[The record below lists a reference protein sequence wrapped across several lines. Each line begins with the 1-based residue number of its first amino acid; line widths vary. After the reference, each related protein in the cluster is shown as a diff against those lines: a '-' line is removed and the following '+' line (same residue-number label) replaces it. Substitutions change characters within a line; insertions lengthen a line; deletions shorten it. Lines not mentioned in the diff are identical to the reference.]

1 MAEPEQTPESQSQD
15 PVPEAVPA
23 PVPAPAAPPNG
34 PGTGRRRW
42 WRVAVFVAALGFGAW
57 GLWTT
62 LAPAGEA
69 VQTRGQRARLD
80 ALEQQI
86 ATLKR
91 SDQISRDANRD
102 LQGTLAER
110 DEEIAGLRAD
120 VAFYERFVGATGQR
134 RGLTVHTLQLQL
146 QPQSGQ
152 AWHFTATLTQ
162 NLNRGSVSSGE
173 VTLSVEG
180 TRDGKLQKL
189 SWAELR
195 QQPGAAGIA
204 YSFKY
209 FQEIGGDLVLP
220 AGYQPL
226 RVVVRLAPKSGTAV
240 EQAFPWA
247 DATRRSDP
255 GA

>member
-1 MAEPEQTPESQSQD
+1 MTDPESTPAEPP
-15 PVPEAVPA
+15 PA
-23 PVPAPAAPPNG
+23 EPPDAARPSPAPASA
-34 PGTGRRRW
+34 GRLLRM
-42 WRVAVFVAALGFGAW
+42 AVFLVALAFGAW
-57 GLWTT
+57 GLWRTW
-62 LAPAGEA
+62 APATGA
-69 VQTRGQRARLD
+69 SPASASQRARI
-80 ALEQQI
+80 AELEQQV
-86 ATLKR
+86 ATLTR

-134 RGLTVHTLQLQL
+134 RGLTVHQLQL
-146 QPQSGQ
+146 QQPPQSGL

-162 NLNRGSVSSGE
+162 NLNRGAVSQGR

-180 TRDGKLQKL
+180 THDGKLRKL
-189 SWAELR
+189 AWPDLR
-195 QQPGAAGIA
+195 QQPDAPGLP

-209 FQEIGGDLVLP
+209 FQEVEGDLVLP
-220 AGYQPL
+220 AGFKPL
-226 RVVVRLAPKSGTAV
+226 RVTVRLVPQDGAAV
-240 EQAFPWA
+240 EKSFAWA

>member
-1 MAEPEQTPESQSQD
+1 MTDPEQTPEPS
-15 PVPEAVPA
+15 PEDAVPA
-23 PVPAPAAPPNG
+23 DAPPAAAAPRV
-34 PGTGRRRW
+34 RRRP
-42 WRVAVFVAALGFGAW
+42 WRFLVLVVALAFGAW
-57 GLWTT
+57 GLWKTF
-62 LAPAGEA
+62 APVVGDDGQASGN
-69 VQTRGQRARLD
+69 QRAQVE
-80 ALEQQI
+80 ALKQQV
-86 ATLKR
+86 ATLSR

-134 RGLTVHTLQLQL
+134 RGLAVHELHL

-152 AWHFTATLTQ
+152 AWHFTTTLTQ
-162 NLNRGSVSSGE
+162 NLNRGAVSSGR

-189 SWAELR
+189 AWADLR
-195 QQPGAAGIA
+195 QQPDAPGIA

-209 FQEIGGDLVLP
+209 FQEVAGDLLLP
-220 AGYQPL
+220 AGFQPL
-226 RVVVRLAPKSGTAV
+226 RVIVRLEPQGGSAV
-240 EQAFPWA
+240 DQSFTWA
-247 DATRRSDP
+247 DATRRSDA

>member
-1 MAEPEQTPESQSQD
+1 MDEPEQTPEPQ
-15 PVPEAVPA
+15 PPEAPETPPPAPA
-23 PVPAPAAPPNG
+23 PVGPPR
-34 PGTGRRRW
+34 GRRPW
-42 WRVAVFVAALGFGAW
+42 WRVLVFVAALVFGAW
-57 GLWTT
+57 GLWVTF
-62 LAPAGEA
+62 APAGNV
-69 VQTRGQRARLD
+69 VQPGGQRARVD
-80 ALEQQI
+80 ALEQQV
-86 ATLKR
+86 ATLRR

-134 RGLTVHTLQLQL
+134 RGLTVHTLHL

-162 NLNRGSVSSGE
+162 NLNRGSVSSGQ

-189 SWAELR
+189 SWADLR
-195 QQPGAAGIA
+195 QQPDAAGIA

-226 RVVVRLAPKSGTAV
+226 RVIVRLAPKSGTAV

-247 DATRRSDP
+247 DATRRSEP

>member
-1 MAEPEQTPESQSQD
+1 MAETEQTPEPQ
-15 PVPEAVPA
+15 PPEAPA
-23 PVPAPAAPPNG
+23 TAMPATPSGGTPA
-34 PGTGRRRW
+34 GRPLW
-42 WRVAVFVAALGFGAW
+42 QGVVFAAALAFGAW

-62 LAPAGEA
+62 FAPVGEV
-69 VQTRGQRARLD
+69 VQPRGQRARVD
-80 ALEQQI
+80 ALEQQV

-120 VAFYERFVGATGQR
+120 VAFYERFVGATGLR
-134 RGLTVHTLQLQL
+134 RGLTVHTLQL

-152 AWHFTATLTQ
+152 AWHFTTTLTQ
-162 NLNRGSVSSGE
+162 NLNRGSVSSGQ

-180 TRDGKLQKL
+180 TRDGKLHEL
-189 SWAELR
+189 SWDDLR
-195 QQPGAAGIA
+195 QQPGAAGIP

-209 FQEIGGDLVLP
+209 FQEVGGDLVLP

-226 RVVVRLAPKSGTAV
+226 RVIVRLAPKSGSAV
-240 EQAFPWA
+240 EQSFPWA